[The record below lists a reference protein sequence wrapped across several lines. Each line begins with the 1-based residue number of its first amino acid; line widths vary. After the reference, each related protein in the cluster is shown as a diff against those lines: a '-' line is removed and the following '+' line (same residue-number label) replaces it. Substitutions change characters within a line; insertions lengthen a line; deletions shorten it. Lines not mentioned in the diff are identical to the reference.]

1 MSTASIVI
9 GLGFGDEGKGL
20 ITDFLVRE
28 TDAKWVV
35 RFNGGCQAGHTVM
48 RPEGTRHVFSHFGSG
63 TLAGAKTL
71 WSKFCPISPEA
82 LVAEGKALEALMD
95 VTGGW
100 RWQDNIAFSA
110 LCPVTTWYDIAANQ
124 ALETQRGYLR
134 HGSVGA
140 GFGTTIERHDTTPY
154 KLFARDLACPEL
166 LVHKLAQI
174 REYYENKIGV
184 QALHEHLP
192 GDGKVADLD
201 EQWVELVTGLFF
213 RDMIAPTQGY
223 LPGGVVLEGAQG
235 TLLDQDRGIFPH
247 VTRSNTTVK
256 NALEMLQ
263 PGVQPD
269 IYYLARTY
277 LTKHGA
283 GPMPGEDE
291 DLPLKNNANETNVP
305 NPWQGYFRVGKWSR
319 SLVKYAVDVNND
331 EIHRSGVIPNTRSLV
346 TTCHDQ
352 YSDEVSPFDWVLN
365 RRLMSWGP
373 YAELVKRV

>member
-1 MSTASIVI
+1 MSKASIVI

-71 WSKFCPISPEA
+71 WSHFCPISPEA
-82 LVAEGKALEALMD
+82 LVAEGKALETLMD

-100 RWQDNIAFSA
+100 HWQDNIAFSA
-110 LCPVTTWYDIAANQ
+110 FCPVTTWYDIAANQ
-124 ALETQRGYLR
+124 ALETQRGTAR

-140 GFGTTIERHDTTPY
+140 GFGATIERHDTTAY
-154 KLFARDLACPEL
+154 KLYARDLACPEL

-174 REYYENKIGV
+174 RDYYERKIGV
-184 QALHEHLP
+184 ENLALHLP
-192 GDGKVADLD
+192 EGRIADLD
-201 EQWVELVTGLFF
+201 EQWVELVTNLHFE
-213 RDMIAPTQGY
+213 DMISPTQGL
-223 LPGGVVLEGAQG
+223 LPGNAVFEGAQG

-247 VTRSNTTVK
+247 VTRSNTTAK
-256 NALEMLQ
+256 NALAMLQ

-283 GPMPGEDE
+283 GPMPGEE
-291 DLPLKNNANETNVP
+291 AIQLRNNANETNVP
-305 NPWQGYFRVGKWSR
+305 NPWQGNFRVGRWSR
-319 SLVKYAVDVNND
+319 SLVKYAVSVNND
-331 EIHRSGVIPNTRSLV
+331 EIHRSGVVPNTRTLV

-352 YSDEVSPFDWVLN
+352 HTEEGNPFDWVLN
-365 RRLMSWGP
+365 RRIMSYGP
-373 YAELVKRV
+373 YAELVRRV